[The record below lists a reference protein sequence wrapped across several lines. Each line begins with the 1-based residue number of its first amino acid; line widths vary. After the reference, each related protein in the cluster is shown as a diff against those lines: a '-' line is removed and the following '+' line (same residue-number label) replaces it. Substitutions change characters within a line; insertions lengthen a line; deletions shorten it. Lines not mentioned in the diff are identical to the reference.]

1 MHPEIE
7 TLINMALADGEVTE
21 KERSIIIRKA
31 ESLGLD
37 KDEIEMILDGRIA
50 LSKKESNNRQE
61 ASITKSNKEGEI
73 KKCPSCGSSVTSFS
87 SKCSDCGHEFRN
99 SNSNESIKVFFDK
112 LQLIV
117 EEENNRKHEST
128 GLDRLIG
135 TDHALK
141 IEQRIYQRQISLI
154 TAFPI
159 PNNKEDI
166 LEFLIL
172 AMPEATKKLGFW
184 AKMSG
189 TVESHKGELKK
200 AYYSK
205 CEQIIMKARF
215 SLKEDKK
222 TLEEIEYYA
231 KQLKIR

>member
-7 TLINMALADGEVTE
+7 KLIDLALADGEVTE
-21 KERSIIIRKA
+21 KERGIILRKA
-31 ESLGLD
+31 VSLGLD
-37 KDEIEMILDGRIA
+37 IDEVEMILDGRIA
-50 LSKKESNNRQE
+50 LGKNQNHNTQTSKTTS
-61 ASITKSNKEGEI
+61 TKEGEI
-73 KKCPSCGSSVTSFS
+73 KKCPACGAIVQSFS

-99 SNSNESIKVFFDK
+99 SNSNESIKTFFDK

-128 GLDRLIG
+128 GLDLLIG
-135 TDHALK
+135 TDHTLK
-141 IEQRIYQRQISLI
+141 IEQRIFQRQISLI

-184 AKMSG
+184 AKISG

-215 SLKEDKK
+215 SMKDDKK

-231 KQLKIR
+231 KQLGIK